1 MKLEFPV
8 KMSLE
13 QFYAINGCAFA
24 MSGDSLDKC
33 RFPHGRTQRQQKKDE
48 KRALEVGRAYSEKRE
63 NVRKQYEKYVEEGK
77 IILYTKEEKLLQRAN
92 GHPDNP
98 SVQAARRMCEK
109 RGIDWRKDQWKKQ
122 NLRT

>member
-13 QFYAINGCAFA
+13 QFYAINDCLFA

-33 RFPHGRTQRQQKKDE
+33 RFPHGRTQRQQKRDE
-48 KRALEVGRAYSEKRE
+48 KRALEIGRAYSEKRE
-63 NVRKQYEKYVEEGK
+63 TVRKQYEKYVEEGK
-77 IILYTKEEKLLQRAN
+77 IIPLTKEKKLLQRAN

-109 RGIDWRKDQWKKQ
+109 RGINWRKE
-122 NLRT
+122 NENNGCTFG